1 MNTPGLI
8 PNADADISA
17 AQIVEEQYLA
27 SSTIYRSQN
36 ANEILLALLQ
46 FARIPFRRA
55 SLSLLQSVDQEG
67 IPTLG
72 LEGEISPDWTLQEI
86 TAAENTTETPTSVNI
101 TRRLASYPAYDVLS
115 ALEILQVEDIDRDPF
130 LTDEERARLRE
141 AGIAGLILV
150 PLVAGQRLIGLV
162 EIEQVQAAPLP
173 PLRMRAMRRLAD
185 QCAVV
190 FQNRSLLES
199 AQGRTNQLA
208 LQVRVLEIVNRI
220 ASQIAIFT
228 DAQALFDYAAG
239 AMREAMNIDHV
250 GILILEPGPDYGLVI
265 SDNPVQMPPGTRLDM
280 DNNPLMDAINQDIS
294 KPYVIP
300 NIDTDTRVLPDT
312 RAAFQQLG
320 IRSIMLT
327 PVIIDGRM
335 VASVGFDSYQET
347 RRFSEQDGQLAVT
360 MGAQLAIGLQNI
372 RLVQAQRERQAELA
386 QRVQSLESLNQL
398 ATQIGHL
405 RDETSL
411 LDFATAAMSRTMNI
425 DHCTVLVIEP
435 GGQMGRLISEYPDG
449 GMRGIQIPLNETLLE
464 AVYKDVG
471 NPIVANDISQF
482 PLFTEETKQSL
493 HDLGVHAITFAP
505 MLINDQLYATVG
517 FDIYEEG
524 RVFTPDMV
532 QVAQTMVA
540 QLSVAIENIH
550 LLQATE
556 QRAQEANRRA
566 TYESLINTVT
576 EQMQRS
582 QDVSVMVD
590 SAVETLGRALG
601 ARQARVRFLTTED
614 NPSFDPP
621 SQSHEETPD
630 ARMAR

>member
-46 FARIPFRRA
+46 FARIPFRHA
-55 SLSLLQSVDQEG
+55 SLGLIQSVDQEG
-67 IPTLG
+67 VPTLG

-86 TAAENTTETPTSVNI
+86 TTAENISETPISVSI
-101 TRRLASYPAYDVLS
+101 TRRLATYPAYDVLS

-130 LTDEERARLRE
+130 LTDAERARLHE
-141 AGIAGLILV
+141 AGVGGLILV

-162 EIEQVQAAPLP
+162 EIEQVQATPLP
-173 PLRMRAMRRLAD
+173 PLRMRAIRRLAD
-185 QCAVV
+185 QSAVV
-190 FQNRSLLES
+190 FQNRSLLQS
-199 AQGRTNQLA
+199 ARGRSEQLA
-208 LQVRVLEIVNRI
+208 LQVRVLEIINRI
-220 ASQIAIFT
+220 ASQIAGFT
-228 DAQALFDYAAG
+228 DAQALLDYAAS

-250 GILILEPGPDYGLVI
+250 GLIMLEPGPDYGLLI
-265 SDNPVQMPPGTRLDM
+265 SESPVQLPPGTRLDM
-280 DNNPLMDAINQDIS
+280 DNNPVMDEMRQDLS
-294 KPYVIP
+294 RPYVIP
-300 NIDTDTRVLPDT
+300 NIDTDERVLPDT
-312 RAAFQQLG
+312 RAVFQQLG
-320 IRSIMLT
+320 MRSIMLI
-327 PVIIDGRM
+327 PIVIDGRM

-398 ATQIGHL
+398 ATQIAHL
-405 RDETSL
+405 RDESAL
-411 LDFATAAMSRTMNI
+411 LDFATAEMSRTMNI
-425 DHCTVLVIEP
+425 DHCTVVMIEP
-435 GGQMGRLISEYPDG
+435 DGQMGRLISEYPDS
-449 GMRGIQIPLNETLLE
+449 GMRGTQIPLNEALIE

-471 NPIVANDISQF
+471 TPIVSNDIEQF
-482 PLFTEETKQSL
+482 SLFTAETKQSL
-493 HDLGVHAITFAP
+493 RDLGVHAITFAP
-505 MLINDQLYATVG
+505 MLINEQLYATVG
-517 FDIYEEG
+517 FDIYETG
-524 RVFTPDMV
+524 RIFTPDMV

-540 QLSVAIENIH
+540 QLAVAIENIH

-582 QDVSVMVD
+582 QDVAVMVD

-601 ARQARVRFLTTED
+601 ARRARVRFLTTED
-614 NPSFDPP
+614 NPSFDPLHQP
-621 SQSHEETPD
+621 HEETPD